1 MERDA
6 PSPGGA
12 TVVAP
17 AKSARVLMWGGLP
30 LLGAVL
36 GALLEVLADWLA
48 TWPWTPFE
56 GPVQLIST
64 LPDLP
69 TRIGG
74 AAVGL
79 VGGLALALIGESE
92 SGTVTVDGDEAV
104 VESVDRRVA
113 FRRPQVSAVFKDGK
127 RLVALGPRTEELA
140 GQRTDLDAR
149 RLAAAFRQHGYPWH
163 EDGDPH
169 AADYRRWVEGVPDLS
184 ASAHGLLAARAR
196 ALRKDGSDAA
206 RDAEELR
213 AELGKLGLV
222 VREERKAQYWRA
234 VRPRGDAGSAADGG

>member
-6 PSPGGA
+6 PAPGKA

-17 AKSARVLMWGGLP
+17 ARSERVLMWGGLP

-36 GALLEVLADWLA
+36 GALLKTLAEWLA

-64 LPDLP
+64 LPDTP

-74 AAVGL
+74 AVVGL
-79 VGGLALALIGESE
+79 VAGLVLALIGESE
-92 SGTVTVDGDEAV
+92 SGTVTVDGGEAV
-104 VESVDRRVA
+104 VESGDRRVA
-113 FRRPQVSAVFKDGK
+113 FRRSQVSAVFKEGK

-140 GQRTDLDAR
+140 GQATDLDAR
-149 RLAAAFRQHGYPWH
+149 RLAAAFRKHGYPWR
-163 EDGDPH
+163 EGGDPC

-184 ASAHGLLAARAR
+184 ASAHGLFAARAR

-222 VREERKAQYWRA
+222 VRDERKTQYWRA
-234 VRPRGDAGSAADGG
+234 IAPRDDTGSASEGP